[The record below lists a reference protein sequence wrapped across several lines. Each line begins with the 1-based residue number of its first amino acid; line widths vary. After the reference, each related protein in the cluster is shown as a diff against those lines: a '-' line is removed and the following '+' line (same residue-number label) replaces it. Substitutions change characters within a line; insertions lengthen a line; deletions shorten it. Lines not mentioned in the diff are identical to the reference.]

1 MGEQPPARNDE
12 NIVEFTARASS
23 ADIER
28 LGVLIDQL
36 RFGYR
41 KACGHSEDIRTPLT
55 VDPMSVSVARLLLL
69 QRHDRGRAFADCE
82 FGEAVW
88 DVMLHLYVA
97 HHEQRRVGAYAL
109 ASVINVPQS
118 TALRWIATMEERGQ
132 VVREPDRR
140 DRRRSFVALTP
151 PFRDRIAAHLERV
164 RDEMRVIFSGRQ
176 DWSLTTQVSIGI
188 GSPCER

>member
-1 MGEQPPARNDE
+1 MGERSPARNDE
-12 NIVEFTARASS
+12 DIVEFTARASP

-36 RFGYR
+36 RFGYG
-41 KACGHSEDIRTPLT
+41 KARGHLEDIRAPLNVNPT
-55 VDPMSVSVARLLLL
+55 SVSVARLLLL
-69 QRHDRGRAFADCE
+69 QRRDRGRTFADCD

-97 HHEQRRVGAYAL
+97 HHEQRQVGAFAL
-109 ASVINVPQS
+109 ASVIDVPQS

-132 VVREPDRR
+132 LVREPDRR

-151 PFRDRIAAHLERV
+151 PFRERIAAHLERV
-164 RDEMRVIFSGRQ
+164 RDEMMAMFSGRH
-176 DWSLTTQVSIGI
+176 DWNITTQASIGI
-188 GSPCER
+188 GSCCER